1 VIGKTRIMTEV
12 PMNRRTI
19 VHIALPED
27 WEAAQLD
34 DEYTTSTRGV
44 TLAEEEFIHCSHPH
58 QVEAVA
64 NAFYGD
70 VDRLVLLLID
80 IDILES
86 DVVDEPP
93 FPGST
98 DRFPHIYGPIDL
110 EAVVATTQWH
120 RAPDSA
126 WSLAT
131 GT

>member
-1 VIGKTRIMTEV
+1 MTEV
-12 PMNRRTI
+12 PMHRRTI
-19 VHIALPED
+19 VHMALPED

-44 TLAEEEFIHCSHPH
+44 SLAEEGFIHCSHPH
-58 QVEAVA
+58 QVETVA

-70 VDRLVLLLID
+70 VDLLVLLLID

-86 DVVDEPP
+86 EVVEEPP
-93 FPGST
+93 FPGSP

-120 RAPDSA
+120 RAPNSA
-126 WSLAT
+126 WSLAA